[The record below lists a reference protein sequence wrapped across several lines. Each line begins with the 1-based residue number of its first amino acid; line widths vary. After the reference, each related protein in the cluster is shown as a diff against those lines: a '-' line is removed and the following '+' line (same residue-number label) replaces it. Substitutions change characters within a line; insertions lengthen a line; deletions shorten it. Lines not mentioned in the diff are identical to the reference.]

1 MSGRFRTRYLKF
13 LVSRNFSTYLSKL
26 DMLVDFLDKSV
37 NNSIQAIMYKYE
49 KLAKNFW
56 IFIGHTLHIIATIFH
71 MPVPH
76 QTMPPQYCA
85 YLENVTKKAGPQCRM
100 LLTVSIRKLIAN
112 HILSQIQSTFP
123 SVLNSS
129 WKTLGFYSNV
139 GFGADI

>member
-37 NNSIQAIMYKYE
+37 NNSIQAIIYKYE

-76 QTMPPQYCA
+76 QTMP
-85 YLENVTKKAGPQCRM
+85 PQCRM